1 MPVSLINLSGGQSG
15 GAEWLVT
22 LNALLGRGQPLY
34 LAVYIGM
41 IVFFAFFYTAIVF
54 NPEDTAD
61 NLRKYGGYV
70 PGIRPGK
77 STADYLDFVLTRL
90 TVLGAA
96 YLAAV
101 CILPEILI
109 SQYAVPF
116 YFGGTSLLIVV
127 TVTLD
132 TVGQIQ
138 SHLLAHQYEGLV
150 KKSRLKGRRYM
161 NIILFGAPG
170 AGKGT
175 QAQRIVTTRGMVQLS
190 TGDMLR
196 AAIDSGS
203 ELGLRAKEIM
213 DRGELVSDE
222 IIVGMIDARMDQDD
236 CAQGVILD
244 GFPRTVAQAAALDD
258 MLRGKGLAL
267 DHVIEIK
274 VDEDALFARIETRA
288 AETGGARSDDNAE
301 TLRKRL
307 AVYHENTAPL
317 LPYYREK
324 GVLRSVD
331 GMASIEDVAAQIDN
345 LLE

>member
-1 MPVSLINLSGGQSG
+1 
-15 GAEWLVT
+15 
-22 LNALLGRGQPLY
+22 
-34 LAVYIGM
+34 
-41 IVFFAFFYTAIVF
+41 
-54 NPEDTAD
+54 
-61 NLRKYGGYV
+61 
-70 PGIRPGK
+70 
-77 STADYLDFVLTRL
+77 
-90 TVLGAA
+90 
-96 YLAAV
+96 
-101 CILPEILI
+101 
-109 SQYAVPF
+109 
-116 YFGGTSLLIVV
+116 
-127 TVTLD
+127 
-132 TVGQIQ
+132 
-138 SHLLAHQYEGLV
+138 
-150 KKSRLKGRRYM
+150 M

-175 QAQRIVTTRGMVQLS
+175 QAQRIVTTRAMVQLS

-203 ELGLRAKEIM
+203 ELGKRAKEIM

-222 IIVGMIDARMDQDD
+222 IIVGMIDARMDDDD
-236 CAQGVILD
+236 CAKGVILD
-244 GFPRTVAQAAALDD
+244 GFPRTVAQATALDD
-258 MLRGKGLAL
+258 MLCNKGLAL